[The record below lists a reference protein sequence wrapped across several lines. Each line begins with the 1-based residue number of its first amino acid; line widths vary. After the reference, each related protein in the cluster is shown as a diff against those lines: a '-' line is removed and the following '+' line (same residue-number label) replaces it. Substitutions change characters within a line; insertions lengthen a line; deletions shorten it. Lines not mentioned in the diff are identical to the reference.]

1 MGVVRQ
7 FPFTFVLFF
16 RGWLVRG
23 ELLRLGRVVSNP
35 AVQGFSF
42 QVCAA
47 GLREALRPSWFKH
60 PLKIIC
66 ALQESR
72 ISPSFAEVAT
82 GEVGLSVEKW

>member
-1 MGVVRQ
+1 M
-7 FPFTFVLFF
+7 
-16 RGWLVRG
+16 
-23 ELLRLGRVVSNP
+23 VSNP

-47 GLREALRPSWFKH
+47 GPREALRPSWFKH
-60 PLKIIC
+60 PLKIIY
-66 ALQESR
+66 ALQEAC